1 VKELFQGRRFGFA
14 PRPLLAFIA
23 VGLGIG
29 VTLTDLMAYFAW
41 GGRDTNGYVVVA
53 FWLASA
59 TAAVAALAAFTALA
73 ESVDVLDDE
82 RGLALLVDDVARAAR
97 SVEEEEQRDVLG
109 ARREVGG
116 FDALAVVEHLEV
128 YLGEAGDAPAS
139 RVRDEE
145 GDGHQV
151 RADADDLVR
160 LVLRGCGRRAELKEE
175 G

>member
-82 RGLALLVDDVARAAR
+82 RGLALLDLTASIVAFFVYAGSAAVRSTEIGAAAASPAPFLAAVAGLLILLVDAVVAANLYAAREWEELEEEPSRERHPRRRAA
-97 SVEEEEQRDVLG
+97 
-109 ARREVGG
+109 
-116 FDALAVVEHLEV
+116 
-128 YLGEAGDAPAS
+128 
-139 RVRDEE
+139 
-145 GDGHQV
+145 
-151 RADADDLVR
+151 
-160 LVLRGCGRRAELKEE
+160 GR
-175 G
+175 